1 MPNKFRLRRGGLC
14 CVPTPN
20 PSAPRARI
28 PPFQRFFHAD
38 GKLGAWGSTLLP
50 QKLGIFGLSILWQR
64 SVSMAKSRE
73 PPGESSRRIQLR
85 FWGFFGGGCFEAI
98 LSLAARLYLGTGEQ
112 PAELLLEKRRSFF
125 GISPP
130 KSAPPHPCEPSSGA
144 PGFPGW
150 F

>member
-1 MPNKFRLRRGGLC
+1 MVGSAVCPPQTPPHPAPGSPHSSGFSTRMENLELGVQRC
-14 CVPTPN
+14 CPKN
-20 PSAPRARI
+20 LEFSGSPSSGNT
-28 PPFQRFFHAD
+28 RF
-38 GKLGAWGSTLLP
+38 P
-50 QKLGIFGLSILWQR
+50 WQR
-64 SVSMAKSRE
+64 AGNLRE
-73 PPGESSRRIQLR
+73 NLPGESSSVFGVF
-85 FWGFFGGGCFEAI
+85 FWGGCFEAI